1 MTCCAEHIQKIAHCT
16 LLCKACA
23 CNAIEGITIFS
34 LSFFVV
40 EIPVEPA
47 PCVGVFCALNIV
59 HNFYNRI
66 NVFATNSRMKEDNLS
81 AQFVRKV
88 CKLPVHI
95 VKTNLPCQE
104 LFINLRDVGTV
115 CILYCG
121 KNTVQNLHFCVC
133 LKACNLCW
141 AKTYLAREQVSESL
155 NSVQF
160 CTATKPFR

>member
-1 MTCCAEHIQKIAHCT
+1 MPICRVDVLCGTYSKTAHCT

-66 NVFATNSRMKEDNLS
+66 NVFATNSGIKKNNLS
-81 AQFVRKV
+81 AQFVRKFAN
-88 CKLPVHI
+88 CPCI
-95 VKTNLPCQE
+95 SVKTNLPCQE
-104 LFINLRDVGTV
+104 LFFNLRDV
-115 CILYCG
+115 
-121 KNTVQNLHFCVC
+121 
-133 LKACNLCW
+133 
-141 AKTYLAREQVSESL
+141 
-155 NSVQF
+155 
-160 CTATKPFR
+160 